1 MYKYYP
7 SNYSSYEEYIAHL
20 KKQGF
25 IAKIGKDNFKIGD
38 KIFYFGNIYKIVDIG
53 EKYYTFFNLKN
64 GKTYAS
70 LINKVN
76 KFAFK
81 KI

>member
-25 IAKIGKDNFKIGD
+25 ITEIGKDNFKIGD
-38 KIFYFGNIYKIVDIG
+38 KIFYLGNIYKIVDIG
-53 EKYYTFFNLKN
+53 EKYYALKN
-64 GKTYAS
+64 
-70 LINKVN
+70 
-76 KFAFK
+76 
-81 KI
+81 